1 VSETTGVSV
10 FESALLVCRKVNNM
24 RILMSDCLCRSA
36 KTTTKQK
43 MVMVG

>member
-10 FESALLVCRKVNNM
+10 FESALLVCRKLNNM
-24 RILMSDCLCRSA
+24 RTLMSACLCRSA
-36 KTTTKQK
+36 KITTKQK